1 MEKININLL
10 PVEFLQ
16 EKKRRAK
23 KSVYLRISIIVFV
36 LGFIISTAV
45 LLVRLNQSQQL
56 ADLENQLASEK
67 TQVST
72 QSEIEGSAALLKTRL
87 TKISQISTTESIP
100 VQAYNLVTGIMPIG
114 ADVINFSMTKE
125 NMVKLTVETKN
136 TDILDNL
143 FTSLLDGNS
152 NKGFITGVKLENIHL
167 QEEKISIEMSLDYNP
182 KGGGAQ
188 PQAPAT

>member
-10 PVEFLQ
+10 PSEFLQ

-36 LGFIISTAV
+36 LGFILSTAV

-56 ADLENQLASEK
+56 AALENKLASEK
-67 TQVST
+67 NQVST
-72 QSEIEGSAALLKTRL
+72 QSEIEGSAILLKARL
-87 TKISQISTTESIP
+87 TKINQISTTESIP

-114 ADVINFSMTKE
+114 ADIINFSMTKE
-125 NMVKLTVETKN
+125 NHVSLTVETKN
-136 TDILDNL
+136 TDILDSL
-143 FTSLLDGNS
+143 FVTLLDANS

-167 QEEKISIEMSLDYNP
+167 QSDKISVEMSLDYNP
-182 KGGGAQ
+182 KGGGG
-188 PQAPAT
+188 APPTPTT